1 MNEMQDKF
9 ELSSLN
15 SKQLEDKVKQMNNVI
30 FKLEE
35 EN

>member
-1 MNEMQDKF
+1 MQDKF

-30 FKLEE
+30 SKLEE

>member
-1 MNEMQDKF
+1 MQDKF